1 MTDNSQDFN
10 NLQER
15 NHQVLNDISQ
25 LQITEQK
32 LYNSLENVSITPEQ
46 KQQIIDKINQVSQI
60 RINLY
65 TNLQDMSSYYQENVS
80 AAKTT
85 LGQQKVAI
93 DIIENELN
101 DSKRKLNVLQEQK
114 NNTLRMV
121 EINTYYGDKYTAH
134 KRIMKTVVIICLPL
148 ILLAF
153 LANRSILPSN
163 VYALLSGIVLIIGII
178 ILGYQLIDLS
188 NRDNMNWDEYN
199 WNFNPDAA
207 PSNSG
212 TVEEV
217 TTSST
222 SSSNPWTP
230 TTTAAC
236 VGSECCDS
244 NSAYDS
250 TQNKCIPDSKTTEA
264 FANSVLSKYAYS
276 HKSGAR
282 LANTAPKPAFSS
294 SINDEKYSNY
304 AHF

>member
-1 MTDNSQDFN
+1 MTDNSPDYN

-25 LQITEQK
+25 LQTTEQK
-32 LYNSLENVSITPEQ
+32 LYDSLENVSITPEQ

-153 LANRSILPSN
+153 LANKSILPGN

-188 NRDNMNWDEYN
+188 NRSNMNWDEYD
-199 WNFNPDAA
+199 WNFNPDTAPETAA
-207 PSNSG
+207 EP
-212 TVEEV
+212 
-217 TTSST
+217 TTS
-222 SSSNPWTP
+222 SSSNPWSSTA
-230 TTTAAC
+230 TAAC
-236 VGSECCDS
+236 VGSECCDA
-244 NSAYDS
+244 NSSYDS
-250 TQNKCIPDSKTTEA
+250 TQNKCILDSNTTEA
-264 FANSVLSKYAYS
+264 FTNSVLSKYAYS

-294 SINDEKYSNY
+294 SISDEKYSYY